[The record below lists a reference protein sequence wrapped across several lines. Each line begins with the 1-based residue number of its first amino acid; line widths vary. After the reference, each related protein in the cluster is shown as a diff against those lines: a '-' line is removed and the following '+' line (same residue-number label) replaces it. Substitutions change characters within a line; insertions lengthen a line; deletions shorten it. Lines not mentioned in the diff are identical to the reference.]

1 MLKLFKRSQVEEFQ
15 GGDQFAKL
23 SSDLK
28 RKLVTQSIGTAVNI
42 IATVATPFITHNISE
57 NITDDFGKKSIN
69 SAGAIITAF
78 QVEKTIHSIRKTKS
92 TLAAYEASLKMSSE
106 PIVDTI
112 VSGKATIEL
121 NSNEWNTAGD
131 GEVAAEESKSG
142 DEDDSEPD
150 DIENLIVKFADLVEA
165 SQKLHGN
172 IQMERNGTEDDD
184 DSDPEIEDENNFV
197 VHIGDPLLNLDN
209 EFDDDE
215 EDLRFNPDEEEWV
228 PEKKRY

>member
-23 SSDLK
+23 SADLK
-28 RKLVTQSIGTAVNI
+28 RKLVTQSIGTAMNI

-57 NITDDFGKKSIN
+57 NINDDFGKKSIN

-131 GEVAAEESKSG
+131 GEVAVEESESD

-172 IQMERNGTEDDD
+172 IQMERTDTENDD

-209 EFDDDE
+209 EFEDDE
-215 EDLRFNPDEEEWV
+215 EDLRFNPDEEEWT

>member
-23 SSDLK
+23 SADLK
-28 RKLVTQSIGTAVNI
+28 RKLVSQSIGTAMNI

-131 GEVAAEESKSG
+131 GEVAAEESESD

-172 IQMERNGTEDDD
+172 IQMVRNGTENDD

>member
-23 SSDLK
+23 SADLK
-28 RKLVTQSIGTAVNI
+28 RKLVTQSIGTAMNI

-57 NITDDFGKKSIN
+57 NINDDFGKKSIN

-121 NSNEWNTAGD
+121 NSNEWNTSGD
-131 GEVAAEESKSG
+131 GEVAAEESESD

-172 IQMERNGTEDDD
+172 IQMERNGTENDD
-184 DSDPEIEDENNFV
+184 DSDPEVEDENNFV
-197 VHIGDPLLNLDN
+197 VHIGDPLLNLDD
-209 EFDDDE
+209 EFEDDE